1 MVFFFYAFFE
11 IRKEYKMKNNT
22 IYKSLNNK
30 FFYKNKTA
38 FIFMNLA
45 ALITAFLNIAVSWL
59 MQQLVDVASGK
70 NDLFSFKQL
79 FFISLFFFFAFI
91 TVIIIKYYAWP
102 GFMKKAM
109 RQYKEFAFKE
119 LTGKDISSFRKEDT
133 SLYLSAL
140 SNDAVTIETE
150 YLEKIPELITHSVSF
165 ILSMALMLYYSPLLT
180 LISVGLTL
188 LPLFASV
195 LTGQKAAP
203 IQKKVSDCNSSF
215 TSSLSDFLK
224 GFFVV
229 KSFKAENEVSDLF
242 SKTDAELE
250 ENKSRMR
257 KITHVIGSIGGMCG
271 ILAQLGV
278 FFAGAAIALSGKALT
293 PGMVIVFVQLM
304 NYMIAPVANIPM
316 ILAKK
321 KAANALMGK
330 LASELEKNRDEDIK
344 SELNGINESIRLEDV
359 SFSYEENKEILHN
372 ISLEFKAGK
381 SYAIVG
387 GSGSGKSTLLNLLL
401 SAGGNNRTGKI
412 YIDGKDINSVSAES
426 LYENISVIGQNVFL
440 FNSTIEDNITM
451 FKEFPKTKINEAV
464 AKAHLSKLIAEHGNS
479 YNCGE
484 NGKNLSGGEKQR
496 ISIARS
502 LLRKSSVLLADEVT
516 ASLDAKTAF
525 EVSNE
530 ILDLE
535 GMTRIVVTHALDE
548 ALLKRYDEII
558 VLRDGRVEEVGKFE
572 DLIDNKGFFHAL
584 YTVSNEAA

>member
-1 MVFFFYAFFE
+1 
-11 IRKEYKMKNNT
+11 MKNININKKNS
-22 IYKSLNNK
+22 IYKSLNNR
-30 FFYKNKTA
+30 FFYKNKIA
-38 FIFMNLA
+38 FTFMNVA
-45 ALITAFLNIAVSWL
+45 ALITAFLNIAISWL

-70 NDLFSFKQL
+70 NNLFNFNQL
-79 FFISLFFFFAFI
+79 FLISLIFFTCFI
-91 TVIIIKYYAWP
+91 TVIVIKYFAWP
-102 GFMKKAM
+102 GFMKRAM
-109 RQYKEFAFKE
+109 RQYKEFAFE
-119 LTGKDISSFRKEDT
+119 EITGKDITSFKKENT

-140 SNDAVTIETE
+140 TNDAVTVETE
-150 YLEKIPELITHSVSF
+150 YLEKIPDMITHIVSF
-165 ILSMALMLYYSPLLT
+165 VLAISLMLFYSPLLT

-188 LPLFASV
+188 LPLLASV

-203 IQKKVSDCNSSF
+203 IQKKVSDCNNNL
-215 TSSLSDFLK
+215 TSSLSDFLE

-229 KSFKAENEVSDLF
+229 KSFKAENEIIDLF
-242 SKTDAELE
+242 SETDANLE
-250 ENKSRMR
+250 NSKSKMR

-316 ILAKK
+316 LLAKK
-321 KAANALMGK
+321 KAANALMEK
-330 LASELEKNRDEDIK
+330 LATELEKNRDENIK
-344 SELNGINESIRLEDV
+344 TELNGIKDGIRLENV
-359 SFSYEENKEILHN
+359 SFSYDNDKEILHD

-401 SAGGNNRTGKI
+401 SSGQCNRSGRI
-412 YIDGKDINSVSAES
+412 LIDDKELQNVSAES

-440 FNSTIEDNITM
+440 FNSTIKDNITM
-451 FKEFPKTKINEAV
+451 FKDFNEENIKEVIN
-464 AKAHLSKLIAEHGNS
+464 KAHLSDFMKEHGKDYS
-479 YNCGE
+479 CGE

-502 LLRKSSVLLADEVT
+502 LLRNSSVLLCDEIT
-516 ASLDAKTAF
+516 AALDAKTAF

-535 GMTRIVVTHALDE
+535 GITRIVVTHSLDE
-548 ALLKRYDEII
+548 AIMKRYDEII
-558 VLRDGRVEEVGKFE
+558 VLRDGRVAEIGNFE
-572 DLIDNKGFFHAL
+572 KLMNNKDYFYAL
-584 YTVSNEAA
+584 YTISKAA

>member
-1 MVFFFYAFFE
+1 
-11 IRKEYKMKNNT
+11 MKNNT
-22 IYKSLNNK
+22 ANTKKSIYRSLNNK
-30 FFYKNKTA
+30 FFYKNKVSFT
-38 FIFMNLA
+38 FMNIA

-70 NDLFSFKQL
+70 NELFTFKQL
-79 FFISLFFFFAFI
+79 FFISLIFFAAFFV
-91 TVIIIKYYAWP
+91 VIIIKYYAWP

-119 LTGKDISSFRKEDT
+119 ITGKDISSFRKENT

-140 SNDAVTIETE
+140 TNDAVTVETE
-150 YLEKIPELITHSVSF
+150 YLEKIPDLITHTVSF
-165 ILSMALMLYYSPLLT
+165 VLAAALMLYYSPLLT
-180 LISVGLTL
+180 LIAIGLTL
-188 LPLFASV
+188 LPLLASV

-203 IQKKVSDCNSSF
+203 IQKKVSESNNSF
-215 TSSLSDFLK
+215 TSALSDFLD

-229 KSFKAENEVSDLF
+229 KSFKAEKEVIDLF
-242 SKTDAELE
+242 AKTDDELE
-250 ENKSRMR
+250 NNKSKMR

-304 NYMIAPVANIPM
+304 NYMIAPVSNIPM
-316 ILAKK
+316 LLAKK
-321 KAANALMGK
+321 KAANALMEK
-330 LASELEKNRDEDIK
+330 LATELEKNRDDVATT
-344 SELNGINESIRLEDV
+344 ELNGVNEGIRLEDV
-359 SFSYEENKEILHN
+359 SFSYDGDKEILHN
-372 ISLEFKAGK
+372 ISLDFKAGK

-401 SAGGNNRTGKI
+401 TTGSNNHSGHILVDDKELDTLSAK
-412 YIDGKDINSVSAES
+412 S

-451 FKEFPKTKINEAV
+451 FKEFPAEKVNEAI
-464 AKAHLSKLIAEHGNS
+464 AKAHLSKLIAEHGNN

-502 LLRKSSVLLADEVT
+502 LLRKSSVLLADEIT
-516 ASLDAKTAF
+516 AALDAKTAF

-535 GMTRIVVTHALDE
+535 GITRIVVTHALDE

-558 VLRDGRVEEVGKFE
+558 VLRDGRVEEVGTF
-572 DLIDNKGFFHAL
+572 DNLINNQGYFHAL
-584 YTVSNEAA
+584 YTVSNNAA